1 MSELPQDM
9 AAIAGPLF
17 VGYLL
22 QWGLFGALSVQVYTY
37 YLGLSS
43 DPLHRKALVYSV
55 YAAEL
60 AQTILYTKMAFQEY
74 AAGFGNELALQEVGL
89 LWFAA
94 PVLTAIVSFVVQIF
108 YAYRIRVFTQSNFI
122 PIVVILLALF
132 QLAGGIA
139 EGVIG
144 RQISLFSSNA
154 SIKKIYIST
163 GVWNGCS
170 AACDLVIA
178 ASMTYSLSRRKTPW
192 KATQRI
198 IQKLTRLI
206 VATGALTAAVSIV
219 NLILFVLPGNHPTYY
234 QTATAILGKLYS
246 NSMMVVLN
254 SRIVFSRT
262 ENGST
267 DDSWMDSTQLAEI
280 PPRSQRAVI
289 VTTREQWTSPPDG
302 FKLHSTKGLEVNSS
316 EAMSSLDTEHQ

>member
-1 MSELPQDM
+1 
-9 AAIAGPLF
+9 
-17 VGYLL
+17 
-22 QWGLFGALSVQVYTY
+22 
-37 YLGLSS
+37 
-43 DPLHRKALVYSV
+43 V

-74 AAGFGNELALQEVGL
+74 AAGFGNDLALEEVGL

-122 PIVVILLALF
+122 PIVVTLLALL

-144 RQISLFSSNA
+144 QQISLFSSNL
-154 SIKKIYIST
+154 SLKKIYIST

-198 IQKLTRLI
+198 IQKLIRLI
-206 VATGALTAAVSIV
+206 IATGVLTAAVSIV

-234 QTATAILGKLYS
+234 QTTTAILGKLYS

-267 DDSWMDSTQLAEI
+267 DDSWMDSTQLVEI
-280 PPRSQRAVI
+280 RPRSQRAVFSVGEI

-302 FKLHSTKGLEVNSS
+302 FKLHSTKGLEANSN